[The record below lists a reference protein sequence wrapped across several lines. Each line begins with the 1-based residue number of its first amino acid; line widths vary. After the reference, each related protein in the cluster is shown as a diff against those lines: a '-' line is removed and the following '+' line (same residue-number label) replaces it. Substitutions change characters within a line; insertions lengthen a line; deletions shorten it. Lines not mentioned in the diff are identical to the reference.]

1 MVSAEKKCCRAQ
13 QGYSW
18 SVKLMMAA
26 RAARYW
32 KTRKSNILNK
42 REDNNRIKGLGIT
55 LKIPYKELDMND
67 ITNKLSQ
74 AWKNLQTAQRKAA
87 CLRAEFLEEMAQ
99 LYTTS
104 GNTNLT
110 SIIKNIKHREEVHIV
125 FASLRYTAKGHQM
138 GSVSTLKVPEEIH
151 NNSS

>member
-1 MVSAEKKCCRAQ
+1 MLSAEKKCCRAQ

-18 SVKLMMAA
+18 SVKLVMAA

-42 REDNNRIKGLGIT
+42 REDDNRIKELGTT
-55 LKIPYKELDMND
+55 LNIPYEELDMND
-67 ITNKLSQ
+67 ITNRLSQ
-74 AWKNLQTAQRKAA
+74 AQINLRTAQRKAA
-87 CLRAEFLEEMAQ
+87 CLRDEFLEEMAQ

-110 SIIKNIKHREEVHIV
+110 SIIKNIKHCEE
-125 FASLRYTAKGHQM
+125 
-138 GSVSTLKVPEEIH
+138 
-151 NNSS
+151 